1 MYIVKK
7 PLNLCGV
14 RRKIGEVV
22 NEQDV
27 DKTRVYSLVRSGY
40 LSEVSESAAGLI
52 QDSAASLLP
61 FPAQEGE
68 TLINVPIIRKEGT
81 MSILVAP
88 EGISEAIR
96 LIQSTVPEVEQAIKE
111 IEDDNILILLD
122 ACDSRKA
129 VRAAAR
135 NRAMELSQ
143 GTEIIEDE
151 EEIESEG
158 DT

>member
-7 PLNLCGV
+7 PLNLRGV

-27 DKTRVYSLVRSGY
+27 DKTRAYSLVRSGY
-40 LSEVSESAAGLI
+40 LSEVGESAAGLI
-52 QDSAASLLP
+52 QDSAASLP
-61 FPAQEGE
+61 PISAQEGE
-68 TLINVPIIRKEGT
+68 VLINVPIIRKEGT

-88 EGISEAIR
+88 EGVSEVIR
-96 LIQSTVPEVEQAIKE
+96 LLQSTALDAEQAIKG

-122 ACDSRKA
+122 ACDSRKT
-129 VRAAAR
+129 VKAAAR

-143 GTEIIEDE
+143 GTEIIE

-158 DT
+158 DA